1 MIASDLIR
9 KSLRNI
15 VVCTCW
21 QIDASQNRGK
31 SDFQDAYVKSLTAAE
46 TGSWEMHDLSLHAPL
61 FGSIFAC

>member
-1 MIASDLIR
+1 MIDSELSR

-15 VVCTCW
+15 VVCW

-46 TGSWEMHDLSLHAPL
+46 AGSSEMHDFSSHAPL
-61 FGSIFAC
+61 FGSIFAY